1 MKILFVAD
9 VSIDK
14 VIGGAERVLF
24 EQTTRLAK
32 RGHQVHILTRRVNS
46 HESESET
53 IRGVS
58 EWRYAV
64 REKKPLSFLRSSFFN
79 SKTLFESLQDKF
91 SFDIINFHQPFS
103 SLGVLLSQ
111 KSRSIKK
118 IYTCHSL
125 SFEEYISRNP
135 KPSDPFQ
142 NLYYHINII
151 SRKMIE
157 KNILKKTDGIM
168 TLSRFTQN
176 KLFNIHNIS
185 PEKTVIIPGGVD
197 LVRFRPSED
206 QSLLRQELGIPPE
219 KFILLT
225 VRNMVQRM
233 GLENLLFAFKEIV
246 NKAPDTY
253 LVIGG
258 EGPMKEPL
266 LSLVQEL
273 QLNDHTKFADYIDDE
288 KLPSYYQMADLFI
301 LPTIELEGF
310 GLVTLEAM
318 ASGLPVLGT
327 PVGGTEEILSAFD
340 KTLLFKDTEPSSI
353 ADLIIET
360 YQRFKNNPDLKK
372 EMSGQ
377 CRSFVEKY
385 YSWDH
390 NINLLEKLF
399 QETLKK

>member
-9 VSIDK
+9 VSINK

-32 RGHQVHILTRRVNS
+32 RGHQVHVLTRRVNS
-46 HESESET
+46 HKSESET
-53 IRGVS
+53 IQSVS
-58 EWRYAV
+58 EWRYGV
-64 REKKPLSFLRSSFFN
+64 REKNPLSFLRSSLFN
-79 SKTLFESLQDKF
+79 SKALFEFLQDKF

-103 SLGVLLSQ
+103 SLGVLLSR
-111 KSRSIKK
+111 KSRPIKK
-118 IYTCHSL
+118 LYTCHSL
-125 SFEEYISRNP
+125 SFEEYVSRNP
-135 KPSDPFQ
+135 KPSDPFH
-142 NLYYHINII
+142 NLYYRINII

-157 KNILKKTDGIM
+157 KNILKKNDGIM

-176 KLFNIHNIS
+176 KLLNFHNIS
-185 PEKTVIIPGGVD
+185 PEKNVIIPGGVD

-225 VRNMVQRM
+225 VRNLVKRM
-233 GLENLLFAFKEIV
+233 GLDNLLFAFKEIV
-246 NKAPDTY
+246 NKAPGTY

-258 EGPMKEPL
+258 EGPMKESL
-266 LSLVQEL
+266 QSLVQEL
-273 QLNDHTKFADYIDDE
+273 QLNDHIKFADYIDDE
-288 KLPSYYQMADLFI
+288 KLPLYYQAADLFI
-301 LPTIELEGF
+301 LPTLELEGF

-327 PVGGTEEILSAFD
+327 PVGGTEEILSAFNRN
-340 KTLLFKDTEPSSI
+340 LLFKNREPSSI

-360 YQRFKNNPDLKK
+360 YWKFKDNPDLKK
-372 EMSGQ
+372 ELSGQ
-377 CRSFVEKY
+377 GRSFIEKN

-390 NINLLEKLF
+390 NINILEKLF